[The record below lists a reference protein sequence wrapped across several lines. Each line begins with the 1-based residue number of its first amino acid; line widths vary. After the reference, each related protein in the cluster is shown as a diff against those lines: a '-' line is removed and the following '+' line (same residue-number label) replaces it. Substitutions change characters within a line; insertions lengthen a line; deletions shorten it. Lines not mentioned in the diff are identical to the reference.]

1 MPERFIVPSLN
12 DVAKTV
18 NKSIE
23 ETKQWTISSKTAP
36 QTKKT
41 TKRIAA

>member
-18 NKSIE
+18 NKSVE
-23 ETKQWTISSKTAP
+23 ETELWTIS
-36 QTKKT
+36 TKKVSQAKKT
-41 TKRIAA
+41 VKKIAA

>member
-23 ETKQWTISSKTAP
+23 ETKQWTISSKTDAP
-36 QTKKT
+36 IQKETKK
-41 TKRIAA
+41 IAA